1 MERGPV
7 QVRAIEPEFLGP
19 LAERRLA
26 ETARHSAP
34 DDLFPGATAFLSRR
48 QQSARR
54 QRWTA
59 VQERLGR
66 LLRADEHVLYV
77 AQATQTPP
85 GLQSI
90 GLGHLS
96 YAYHQVLLVFT
107 DSRLIEV
114 LFNVWGKKPSTRIR
128 AYEWRHVQELTQ
140 RFRRLMIKPAQGK
153 KQSWTLQLGGDKKL
167 IALLLPRLKGK
178 LLLEGAVAAVPQPT
192 WHCPQCAAANPPRPA
207 KCGSCGALFRSP
219 ALAACLALA
228 FPGAGMLYLG
238 HPVLAVFHFLVEVL
252 LFGAAFLAVTE
263 SRGSGEAMSPAAL
276 ALFMIV
282 VAKISSLSAV
292 NVLAP
297 RTRPDRPERRPLLW
311 KLAITG
317 GLVSVLGLTGAGMAS
332 ARLQPRLGHDLDLTS
347 DDQAWKGS
355 RKVADWEV
363 FADNKDVRSE
373 WIHSN
378 GLLVTVFGY
387 PLGLRETTEE
397 FKRQYEEAMDDKS
410 SKLVGADEKIPGA
423 FHGFRQIR
431 QSAGKDGQPIALLQY
446 FLYDTEGNDVH
457 QVLTAV
463 PAEQTAIAE
472 KLLEDFL
479 THARWVEPVPPQR

>member
-7 QVRAIEPEFLGP
+7 QVRAIDPEFLGP

-26 ETARHSAP
+26 EIARQSSH

-77 AQATQTPP
+77 AQATQAPP
-85 GLQSI
+85 GLQAI

-114 LFNVWGKKPSTRIR
+114 LLNVWGKTPSTRIR
-128 AYEWRHVQELTQ
+128 AYEWRHVKELTQ
-140 RFRRLMIKPAQGK
+140 RFRWLTIKPAQGK
-153 KQSWTLQLGGDKKL
+153 KQSWTVQLGGDKKL
-167 IALLLPRLKGK
+167 IGLLLPRLKGK
-178 LLLEGAVAAVPQPT
+178 LLTEGSSAAAPQPT

-207 KCGSCGALFRSP
+207 KCGACGTLFRSP

-238 HPVLAVFHFLVEVL
+238 HPMLAVMHFFVEML
-252 LFGAAFLAVTE
+252 LFFAAFLSVSE
-263 SRGSGEAMSPAAL
+263 SRGSGDGLSPLVLAA
-276 ALFMIV
+276 FMIV
-282 VAKISSLSAV
+282 VAKVSSLSAV
-292 NVLAP
+292 NILAP
-297 RTRPDRPERRPLLW
+297 RTRPDKPERRPLLW
-311 KLAITG
+311 KLACAL
-317 GLVSVLGLTGAGMAS
+317 GLVSVLGLAGAGTAS
-332 ARLQPRLGHDLDLTS
+332 ARLQPRLDHDLDLAS
-347 DDQAWKGS
+347 QDQAWKGS
-355 RKVADWEV
+355 RKVVEWVV
-363 FADNKDVRSE
+363 FADNKDTRSE
-373 WIHSN
+373 WTHSD

-387 PLGLRETTEE
+387 PLGATDSPAD
-397 FKRQYEEAMDDKS
+397 FKRDYENAMQDKS
-410 SKLVGADEKIPGA
+410 SKLVRADETLPGP
-423 FHGFRQIR
+423 FKGFRQIR
-431 QSAGKDGQPIALLQY
+431 QSVGKDGQPIAMLQY

-472 KLLEDFL
+472 TLMADFL
-479 THARWVEPVPPQR
+479 THARWIDPVPPQR